1 MTINT
6 LNFKNTYCD
15 NEAVSCC
22 LKISYW
28 GAEKQLF
35 ESLGIILDEEELFQ
49 FSNGVKGQ
57 DQILG
62 YMNISLRNL
71 NSSYDEVAKELV
83 RRNRRTQATK
93 IIMLC
98 I

>member
-1 MTINT
+1 M
-6 LNFKNTYCD
+6 LSKNKLLG
-15 NEAVSCC
+15 EP
-22 LKISYW
+22 
-28 GAEKQLF
+28 EKQLF

-49 FSNGVKGQ
+49 FPNGVKGQ

-93 IIMLC
+93 IIILC